1 MHLFSVSP
9 IIASALKHSDKHSI
23 TLSETRLDT
32 SNALSH
38 PLIKVSK
45 VLPERQPN
53 QITMS
58 STRKKK
64 KSSLSV
70 QEKSSNKKQEQKSGT
85 KSKKKSKRSTTTK
98 TAPGSMPIRVSIAFD
113 VGEGWRGT
121 KSRDFPGRQ

>member
-1 MHLFSVSP
+1 MELGNTVINTP
-9 IIASALKHSDKHSI
+9 PCA
-23 TLSETRLDT
+23 SETRLDT

-70 QEKSSNKKQEQKSGT
+70 QEKIRNKKQEQKSGT
-85 KSKKKSKRSTTTK
+85 KSKKKSKRTTTTK
-98 TAPGSMPIRVSIAFD
+98 TAPESMPIRVSIAFD